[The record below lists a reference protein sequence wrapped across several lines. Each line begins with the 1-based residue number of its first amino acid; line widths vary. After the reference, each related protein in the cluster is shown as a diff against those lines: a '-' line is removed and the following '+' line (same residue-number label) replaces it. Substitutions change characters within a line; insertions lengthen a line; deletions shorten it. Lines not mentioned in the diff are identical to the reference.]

1 MFSMLTATSTASNNT
16 VAELPQGGHFRAL
29 PLFAKCTSLIESPIC
44 GIADPLPYAFIH
56 SNNVRNYCCKET
68 KLYNAPT
75 RVPTNLQQLLTHL
88 LEHSYTIKL
97 LQQLEGWGW
106 E

>member
-1 MFSMLTATSTASNNT
+1 MLTATSTASNNT
-16 VAELPQGGHFRAL
+16 VAELPQGGYFRAL
-29 PLFAKCTSLIESPIC
+29 PLFAKCTSLIELPIC
-44 GIADPLPYAFIH
+44 GTFIF
-56 SNNVRNYCCKET
+56 SNNVRNYYCKET